1 MMLGLCSRN
10 PLLQDQCQNKITVGP
25 GSLDEFGS
33 GSVFSVIPAQ
43 PAVSDERNESFCL
56 LESASERTCI
66 LIIHT

>member
-43 PAVSDERNESFCL
+43 PAVQAVVMKEMRA
-56 LESASERTCI
+56 SAC
-66 LIIHT
+66 

>member
-1 MMLGLCSRN
+1 MLGLCSRN

-43 PAVSDERNESFCL
+43 PAVQAVVMNEMRA
-56 LESASERTCI
+56 SAC
-66 LIIHT
+66 